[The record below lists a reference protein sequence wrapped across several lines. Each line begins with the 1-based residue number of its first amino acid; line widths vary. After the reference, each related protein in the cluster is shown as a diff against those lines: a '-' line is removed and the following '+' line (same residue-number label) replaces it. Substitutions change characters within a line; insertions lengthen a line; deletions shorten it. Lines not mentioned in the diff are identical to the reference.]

1 MILIPYMVFR
11 ASLIFFYLL
20 EMEYR
25 YQPPLPADQVKPL
38 NDFED
43 NGGDRYVIVYVYEV
57 TSMYNNFNILVCDV
71 SSI

>member
-1 MILIPYMVFR
+1 MVFR

-43 NGGDRYVIVYVYEV
+43 NGGDRYVMFM
-57 TSMYNNFNILVCDV
+57 SMKLLLWYNNFNILVCDV